1 MNGAL
6 YIIHALIVTVET
18 RITPH
23 ISSFMEY
30 IICSMKMENCDAMGT
45 RVACGMISD
54 LSNTIEEGINQW
66 LPQIMECLL
75 RILVDNSFDS
85 EAKLIAI
92 IAFGDVSLAAGA
104 SNFLRYFS
112 EIQTSFI

>member
-6 YIIHALIVTVET
+6 YIIHALIVAVET
-18 RITPH
+18 RIAAHLPR
-23 ISSFMEY
+23 FMQY
-30 IICSMKMENCDAMGT
+30 LLCSMKMENCDAMGT

-54 LSNTIEEGINQW
+54 LANTMEEGITQW

-75 RILVDNSFDS
+75 RILMDNSFDS
-85 EAKLIAI
+85 EVKLIAI

-104 SNFLRYFS
+104 
-112 EIQTSFI
+112 